1 MYRPSGHCDVSFRVC
16 ARSLFER
23 PRSSLRRTAGG
34 RRSELAG
41 DRWER
46 RLRLHCQ
53 IRCRPHADPLQIHCR
68 SAPVP
73 LPRASA
79 SRAGRHDLTRP
90 RNSRLTSTVK
100 RDYPGA
106 LNRNII
112 VISLEA
118 AGISDHGSSRL
129 RRKEMYEFPDRHR
142 P

>member
-1 MYRPSGHCDVSFRVC
+1 M
-16 ARSLFER
+16 SLFECV
-23 PRSSLRRTAGG
+23 PVHYSNDHAHPFGAPPVEGG
-34 RRSELAG
+34 RGSPETVGSVGSGSTA
-41 DRWER
+41 
-46 RLRLHCQ
+46 
-53 IRCRPHADPLQIHCR
+53 R

-73 LPRASA
+73 LPRAGT

-100 RDYPGA
+100 PDYSGS

-118 AGISDHGSSRL
+118 ADISDHGSSRL

>member
-41 DRWER
+41 AAGSVSVGSTARSA
-46 RLRLHCQ
+46 
-53 IRCRPHADPLQIHCR
+53 ADPMQIHCR

-73 LPRASA
+73 LPRAGT

-112 VISLEA
+112 VISLKA

>member
-1 MYRPSGHCDVSFRVC
+1 M
-16 ARSLFER
+16 SLFECT
-23 PRSSLRRTAGG
+23 PVHCSNDHAHPFGAPPVEGG
-34 RRSELAG
+34 RGSPETVGSVGSGSTARSA
-41 DRWER
+41 
-46 RLRLHCQ
+46 
-53 IRCRPHADPLQIHCR
+53 ADPMQIHCR

-73 LPRASA
+73 LPRAGT

-100 RDYPGA
+100 PDYSGS

-118 AGISDHGSSRL
+118 ADISDHGSSRL